1 MKNQLNEI
9 NKQLMDIEEN
19 PRFKQ
24 RKELV
29 DEGLLKDL
37 SRSDQNHWITD
48 INAIRQARDL
58 PGQA

>member
-1 MKNQLNEI
+1 MKNQLDEI

-37 SRSDQNHWITD
+37 SRSDQNHWMTD

>member
-48 INAIRQARDL
+48 INAMRQARDL